1 MSHACATLL
10 VALFLTQSPPFTGPR
25 GDPSKGPP
33 IVTQPPA
40 EAPPSQQPGNNR
52 ERDRQRDDGNNRD
65 NNRDNTNNDTARQRR
80 VIELRRASESL
91 RQQLTQLD
99 ASLVGIENDFAAF
112 DRLLGNALYDTKV
125 ARAAAR
131 AAAEHFNALVMSAR
145 EALQTQTA
153 AAQEFAAVYGR
164 LRERMERTPELSQA
178 MSQVL
183 VATQARAEARA
194 KAITEL
200 ARTDEHKKL
209 IAQRQ
214 GFQETLDRLRSQS
227 GSSVPAQTQPAAPT
241 STASSSPSPDD
252 AAAGPPTPLQDAATG
267 LLRTEAALAELEKP
281 ALERDPGF
289 QEADAVYDT
298 VTKRLNIVRAQV
310 EQEWRNDPE
319 RVAAQR
325 LVDDTQNNVKAA
337 RARID
342 EQRTI
347 ADDTLAA
354 ADRAQ
359 AEVVKLDN
367 WRRQR
372 YWDRSE
378 LLRRRGAIIS
388 ELDAIE
394 RELAG
399 R

>member
-40 EAPPSQQPGNNR
+40 EAPPSQQPGANR

-65 NNRDNTNNDTARQRR
+65 NANNDTARQRR

-131 AAAEHFNALVMSAR
+131 AAAEQFNALVMSAR

-164 LRERMERTPELSQA
+164 LRERMEKTPELSQA

-194 KAITEL
+194 KAIAEL

-214 GFQETLDRLRSQS
+214 GFQETLDKLRSQP
-227 GSSVPAQTQPAAPT
+227 GSSTPAQTQPAAAT
-241 STASSSPSPDD
+241 STASSSSPDD
-252 AAAGPPTPLQDAATG
+252 AAASPPMPLQDAATG

-281 ALERDPGF
+281 ALEKDPGF

-298 VTKRLNIVRAQV
+298 VTKRLNVVRAQV

-378 LLRRRGAIIS
+378 LLRRRGAIVS

>member
-40 EAPPSQQPGNNR
+40 EAPPSQQQPGNNR
-52 ERDRQRDDGNNRD
+52 ERDRQRDDG

-164 LRERMERTPELSQA
+164 LRERMEKTPELSQA

-194 KAITEL
+194 KAIAEL
-200 ARTDEHKKL
+200 ARTDEHKRL

-214 GFQETLDRLRSQS
+214 GFQETLDKLRSQP
-227 GSSVPAQTQPAAPT
+227 GTETAAQTQPAAA
-241 STASSSPSPDD
+241 SASSSTTEPDGG
-252 AAAGPPTPLQDAATG
+252 AAGPPTSQQVAATG

-281 ALERDPGF
+281 ALEKDPGF

-325 LVDDTQNNVKAA
+325 LVDETQNNVKAA

-378 LLRRRGAIIS
+378 LLRRRGAIVS